1 MTLDLARQSYSRAA
15 QAGVVAPEDPHAII
29 GLTLT
34 ELQSSMEALRVAAQN
49 GAAMPSG
56 PMTRALAALYLLQN
70 SLDFERGGEIAPALF
85 RVYEYC
91 RVQVVGAF
99 TREAEDPQG
108 LEKAISFIASLRSAW
123 SEIKERTAAE

>member
-99 TREAEDPQG
+99 PREADPQG

-123 SEIKERTAAE
+123 SQIKDRTAAE

>member
-99 TREAEDPQG
+99 TREADPQG

-123 SEIKERTAAE
+123 SEIKDRTAAE